1 MKKLTVVAML
11 LSTLGIVCLHS
22 QAQDTT
28 TIYKAWDNFLA
39 RIKKEKNPNAETI
52 LKLVESDPN
61 IKAVR
66 DQLISAVSQ
75 SLSVK
80 ETSEP
85 WKEYTATYQHKTGD
99 LNLLPLMEQA
109 PSPIAILEAAAQAD
123 AQAPFNS
130 YIEEIKSKDKQ
141 LAEQMAKNNKIQQV
155 YKKEGEEGL
164 EKRAM
169 AESDKSAIIQQ
180 MGGMENLMKMT
191 EAERKA
197 AAMKMANEL
206 RANPNLILTNQNAE
220 PAQASQQHDKL
231 TAERNES
238 KYVQDITLMNIRLQ
252 NRVGAATARYN
263 KDIDGISAW
272 QADVSNKIYAWY
284 KSRYAAIP
292 IVELGEYGHDK
303 DPQQM
308 LAMGAAMEVL
318 RYYTLEAPEMQ
329 LRAESWKQYK
339 TRCKL
344 SIAELNDFVGNYKWG
359 NNPSSNIFSPDADQ
373 QVASGISA
381 AYGLMTQLAEEAR
394 NLTSTARGY
403 QKRFEA
409 QGK

>member
-85 WKEYTATYQHKTGD
+85 WKEYTATYQHNPGD
-99 LNLLPLMEQA
+99 LDLLPLMENA
-109 PSPIAILEAAAQAD
+109 PSPVANLVIASQPEAE
-123 AQAPFNS
+123 APFNS

-252 NRVGAATARYN
+252 NRV
-263 KDIDGISAW
+263 
-272 QADVSNKIYAWY
+272 
-284 KSRYAAIP
+284 
-292 IVELGEYGHDK
+292 
-303 DPQQM
+303 
-308 LAMGAAMEVL
+308 
-318 RYYTLEAPEMQ
+318 
-329 LRAESWKQYK
+329 
-339 TRCKL
+339 
-344 SIAELNDFVGNYKWG
+344 
-359 NNPSSNIFSPDADQ
+359 
-373 QVASGISA
+373 
-381 AYGLMTQLAEEAR
+381 
-394 NLTSTARGY
+394 
-403 QKRFEA
+403 
-409 QGK
+409 